1 MDYKKLDNLNGHY
14 IRIADD
20 QRLAEEVTKLLA
32 RREPPVILDGKAW
45 PRLMAAMPGLKE
57 RAKTLVELAQSAE
70 FLFTDGPRTP
80 DEAAAKLLTPEARKV
95 LTELKSL
102 FGAAP
107 EWSASV
113 LEEKARAFAEQHN
126 LKLGQVAQPLRAAL
140 TGKASSPPIFDVL
153 VVLGREEALL
163 RLGAWAT

>member
-1 MDYKKLDNLNGHY
+1 
-14 IRIADD
+14 
-20 QRLAEEVTKLLA
+20 
-32 RREPPVILDGKAW
+32 
-45 PRLMAAMPGLKE
+45 
-57 RAKTLVELAQSAE
+57 
-70 FLFTDGPRTP
+70 
-80 DEAAAKLLTPEARKV
+80 
-95 LTELKSL
+95 
-102 FGAAP
+102 
-107 EWSASV
+107 V